1 MSTTATAT
9 VKKTARTRKTTS
21 AVEPIV
27 PDTASPMQ
35 KAKPLENI
43 FVTLIATITS
53 AREEYEMLQKQIKQT
68 QEVWKEDQRLHVIKM
83 QERDREEDL
92 MRKREKETYE
102 YNINLAR
109 KKDEDEFLERK
120 AKWERDLQFRKDEI
134 EKEKQELGDL
144 RKQVAGFEIQL
155 AKAAKEATDNLK
167 KDLSES
173 FATEKQMN
181 EQKQKA
187 ERELLAFKI
196 TNLTQENL
204 KQANEIVM
212 LKQSLEQAMVQL
224 KDVAVKV
231 IESSN
236 VSTKTQVLTNG

>member
-1 MSTTATAT
+1 MSPTT
-9 VKKTARTRKTTS
+9 VIKRTTRARKTTS
-21 AVEPIV
+21 VAEPIV
-27 PDTASPMQ
+27 QDTTSSMQ
-35 KAKPLENI
+35 KTKPLENA
-43 FVTLIATITS
+43 FVTLIMTITS
-53 AREEYEMLQKQIKQT
+53 AKEEYEMLQKQIKQT
-68 QEVWKEDQRLHVIKM
+68 NDAWEEEQRLHTIKI
-83 QERDREEDL
+83 QERDQQEDL
-92 MRKREKETYE
+92 MRKREEEAYE